1 MITFAALVLTAALA
15 ATPASPPAAPVL
27 ETPAD
32 TQAIELAVP
41 PPPANCWVTCWSTG
55 VTYATWASSMTTCG
69 NFGDLKCGVC
79 NWDGVYR
86 TTAFANC

>member
-15 ATPASPPAAPVL
+15 ATPASPPATPVL
-27 ETPAD
+27 EIPAD
-32 TQAIELAVP
+32 TQPIELALP
-41 PPPANCWVTCWSTG
+41 PPSTNCWVTCWSTG
-55 VTYATWASSMTTCG
+55 VTYSDFKRSLAECG
-69 NFGDLKCGVC
+69 AFGDQKCGVC